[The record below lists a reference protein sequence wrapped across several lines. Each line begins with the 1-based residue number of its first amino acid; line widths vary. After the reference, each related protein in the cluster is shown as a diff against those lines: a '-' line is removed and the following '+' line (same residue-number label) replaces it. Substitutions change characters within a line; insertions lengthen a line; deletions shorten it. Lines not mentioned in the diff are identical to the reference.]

1 MASSKRGRAG
11 VRSRERGPL
20 RAVSAATAD
29 HLTVHVGDR
38 LRQLREEHELTQ
50 EEAAAKAGVTRNTL
64 VNLERE
70 QFPNPQL
77 STLLGLMR
85 CYRLTSLDALLGP
98 MPATWV
104 AEAWKQAG
112 WPNTRHRRARD

>member
-1 MASSKRGRAG
+1 
-11 VRSRERGPL
+11 
-20 RAVSAATAD
+20 
-29 HLTVHVGDR
+29 VHVGDR